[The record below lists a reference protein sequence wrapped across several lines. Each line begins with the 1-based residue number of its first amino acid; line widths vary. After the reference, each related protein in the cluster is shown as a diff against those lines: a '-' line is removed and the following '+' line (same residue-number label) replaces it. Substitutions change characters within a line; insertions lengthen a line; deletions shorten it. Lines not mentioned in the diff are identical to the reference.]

1 MKYRRTIYIL
11 LNYKM
16 NSYKLMM
23 LVFGILFVIIQSLI
37 VNYLV
42 KLERMGCKCAM
53 DWRKNFIVFFLVLSI
68 VYTLSTFFID
78 RDSLPLLQS
87 IMVITG
93 IVNVILALQY
103 INRLKKEKCECSESM
118 YRDIL
123 YLVSIFNAILYSLLI
138 VLLIY
143 FFFSMAT
150 YSQSTKTPKYK
161 KSISIK
167 PMKR

>member
-1 MKYRRTIYIL
+1 MDM
-11 LNYKM
+11 YKFV
-16 NSYKLMM
+16 M
-23 LVFGILFVIIQSLI
+23 LFFGVIFVVIQTLI

-42 KLERMGCKCAM
+42 KLESMGCKCAI
-53 DWRKNFIVFFLVLSI
+53 DWRRNFIVFFLVLSI

-78 RDSLPLLQS
+78 KDSLPLLQS

-103 INRLKKEKCECSESM
+103 INRLKKEKCECSESI

-138 VLLIY
+138 VLLVY
-143 FFFSMAT
+143 FFFSMAS
-150 YSQSTKTPKYK
+150 YSKSAKFPKQK

-167 PMKR
+167 PMKRKS